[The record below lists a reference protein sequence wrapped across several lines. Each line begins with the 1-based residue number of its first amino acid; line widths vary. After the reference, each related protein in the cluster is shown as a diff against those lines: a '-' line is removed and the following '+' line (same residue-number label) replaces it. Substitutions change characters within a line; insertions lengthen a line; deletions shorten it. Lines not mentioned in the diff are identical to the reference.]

1 MPKSASKG
9 GGPGDLMSQGN
20 GISNPNALDKDEENE
35 LVQYSMYA
43 FAGLIDTSL
52 AFFI

>member
-9 GGPGDLMSQGN
+9 GGPVGDLMSQGN
-20 GISNPNALDKDEENE
+20 GNSNPNALDKDEENE

-43 FAGLIDTSL
+43 FAGLSYLNT
-52 AFFI
+52 AF